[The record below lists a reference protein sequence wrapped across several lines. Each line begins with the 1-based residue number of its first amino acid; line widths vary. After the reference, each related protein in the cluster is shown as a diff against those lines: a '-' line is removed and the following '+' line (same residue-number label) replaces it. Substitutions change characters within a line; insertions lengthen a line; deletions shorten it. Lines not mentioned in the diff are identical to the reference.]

1 MARRLTLFLIFLLI
15 LAWMIG
21 CTSQTQPE
29 ASPTPSPTPT
39 ATAGEEKKDQERGED
54 DTGKQEENPP
64 LEAGDGPTTG
74 EGLKDGTYEGQSD
87 TDDRGSYGI
96 VKLTIEGGKIKDV
109 EYTEIN
115 GKDKKP
121 KSKENGYDYEPA
133 LEAMEDL
140 PEALEEKQDVDQVE
154 VVSKA
159 TGTTNKFKTA
169 AKNALAKGK

>member
-1 MARRLTLFLIFLLI
+1 MAKKITLFIIALLIFI
-15 LAWMIG
+15 WMMG
-21 CTSQTQPE
+21 CAGKPQPE

-39 ATAGEEKKDQERGED
+39 ATAGEEEKDQELGED
-54 DTGKQEENPP
+54 DPGKQEENPP
-64 LEAGDGPTTG
+64 LEAGDQPTTG
-74 EGLKDGTYEGQSD
+74 EGLKDGSYEGESD
-87 TDDRGSYGI
+87 TDERGSYGI

-115 GKDKKP
+115 GKDNKP
-121 KSKENGYDYEPA
+121 KSRENGYDYEPA
-133 LEAMEDL
+133 LEAMESL
-140 PEALEEKQDVDQVE
+140 PKALEEKQDVDKAD